1 MAGGGVVVVV
11 VGALA
16 SSPSAEAATRRA
28 EPARRDHDTG
38 EARRARAGATARRSE
53 AEARST
59 GAARAEDDERAD
71 GGAGDAHHG
80 IWRRVRAR
88 ASVRVVRCHAAES
101 VALNRPPDTRI

>member
-1 MAGGGVVVVV
+1 MVVVV

-59 GAARAEDDERAD
+59 DAARAGTTSARTEGLAMLIMGS
-71 GGAGDAHHG
+71 GGG
-80 IWRRVRAR
+80 
-88 ASVRVVRCHAAES
+88 
-101 VALNRPPDTRI
+101 